1 MGNSRRLSQIYV
13 KADSEAN
20 VQQVLQELKAK
31 LPGYPIYT
39 MEEFTSLLSIN
50 SVGMLRSFIGV
61 VIGVA
66 VTVGFIVVFMAM
78 YTAVLE
84 RTREIGILKAVGAS
98 SGFILNL
105 LVRETILLSLLGW
118 VVGILLTYVTQWL
131 MQFTVPA
138 SLNQETVYSWW
149 PIAGAIAVGGALL
162 GVIVPAIRA
171 VKQDATEALSYE

>member
-1 MGNSRRLSQIYV
+1 
-13 KADSEAN
+13 
-20 VQQVLQELKAK
+20 
-31 LPGYPIYT
+31 
-39 MEEFTSLLSIN
+39 
-50 SVGMLRSFIGV
+50 
-61 VIGVA
+61 
-66 VTVGFIVVFMAM
+66 M

-105 LVRETILLSLLGW
+105 LVRETLLLSLIGA

-131 MQFTVPA
+131 MQYTVPA